1 MVMGEE
7 REVSQSLKALAG
19 IRAMM
24 LGGGFAV
31 GERLS
36 EVPLAEQLGISRTP
50 VRAALARLEEEGL
63 LEKSPT
69 GGYVARAFTIDEV
82 IDAIELRGV
91 LEGTAARLAAER
103 GVDPRKLAQIT
114 RVLEGIDEVV
124 SDDPS
129 QRHFERYVELN
140 GEFHRQLAGLS
151 GSETVRREIERA
163 TRLPFASPSSFLERQ
178 EEVPAFRK
186 AISHAQAQHRALVEA
201 IELREGARAEAVARE
216 HARMARRNLE
226 YVLNSAEE
234 LMPRIPA
241 LSLVVR

>member
-1 MVMGEE
+1 
-7 REVSQSLKALAG
+7 
-19 IRAMM
+19 M
-24 LGGGFAV
+24 LGGAFAV

-36 EVPLAEQLGISRTP
+36 EVPLAERLGISRTP

-69 GGYVARAFTIDEV
+69 GGYVARSFSIDEV
-82 IDAIELRGV
+82 VDAIEIRGL

-103 GVDPRKLAQIT
+103 GVDPRKLGQIV
-114 RVLEGIDEVV
+114 RVVDALDEVIEAG
-124 SDDPS
+124 PIEMK
-129 QRHFERYVELN
+129 FERYVELN
-140 GEFHRQLAGLS
+140 GEFHRLLAGLS
-151 GSETVRREIERA
+151 GSETVRREIERV
-163 TRLPFASPSSFLERQ
+163 TRLPFASPSAFLESR
-178 EEVPAFRK
+178 ESVPAFRK
-186 AISHAQAQHRALVEA
+186 SVGNAQAQHRAIVEA

-226 YVLNSAEE
+226 YVLNSEEE

>member
-1 MVMGEE
+1 MGEE

-24 LGGGFAV
+24 LGGRFAV

-36 EVPLAEQLGISRTP
+36 EVPLGEELGISRTP

-69 GGYVARAFTIDEV
+69 GGYVVRAFSIDEV

-103 GVDPRKLAQIT
+103 GVDPRKLAQVT
-114 RVLEGIDEVV
+114 RVLEAIDEVV
-124 SDDPS
+124 VDAPS
-129 QRHFERYVELN
+129 TRDFERYVELN
-140 GEFHRQLAGLS
+140 AEFHRQLASLS
-151 GSETVRREIERA
+151 GSETIRREIERA
-163 TRLPFASPSSFLERQ
+163 TRLPFASPSAFLQKQ
-178 EEVPAFRK
+178 EDVPAFRR
-186 AISHAQAQHRALVEA
+186 AVSHAQAQHRAIVEA
-201 IELREGARAEAVARE
+201 IELREGARAESVARE

>member
-1 MVMGEE
+1 MAEE
-7 REVSQSLKALAG
+7 KEGSQSLKALAG

-24 LGGGFAV
+24 LGGGFGV

-36 EVPLAEQLGISRTP
+36 EVPLAERLGISRTP

-69 GGYVARAFTIDEV
+69 GGYVARAFSIDEV

-103 GVDPRKLAQIT
+103 GVDPRKLGQIT
-114 RVLEGIDEVV
+114 RVLEAIDEVV
-124 SDDPS
+124 VDDPG

-140 GEFHRQLAGLS
+140 AEFHRQLASLA

-178 EEVPAFRK
+178 EEIPAFRK
-186 AISHAQAQHRALVEA
+186 AIGHAQAQHHAMIEA

>member
-1 MVMGEE
+1 MSDEK
-7 REVSQSLKALAG
+7 EVSQSLKALAG

-24 LGGGFAV
+24 LGGGFGV

-36 EVPLAEQLGISRTP
+36 EVPLAERLGISRTP

-69 GGYVARAFTIDEV
+69 GGYVARSFTIDEV
-82 IDAIELRGV
+82 VDAIELRGV

-103 GVDPRKLAQIT
+103 GVEPRKFANIV
-114 RVLEGIDEVV
+114 RVVEAIDEVV
-124 SDDPS
+124 VADPMS
-129 QRHFERYVELN
+129 VNFERYVELN
-140 GEFHRQLAGLS
+140 GEFHRLLAGLS

-163 TRLPFASPSSFLERQ
+163 TRLPFASPSAFLEKQ
-178 EEVPAFRK
+178 EDVPAFRK
-186 AISHAQAQHRALVEA
+186 AIGNAQAQHRAIVEA
-201 IELREGARAEAVARE
+201 IELREGARAEAIARE

-226 YVLNSAEE
+226 YVLHSEQS